1 MYMPWA
7 FFAVTDLLN
16 SLASSIL
23 LSDCK
28 AGTLCLQK
36 GLGAEFH
43 HRAELSIDAISR
55 PTSSSICL
63 APVVLAVEKKTC
75 SDNRARD
82 KTEKTHTMSSSVFRR
97 MCLRAIRACHSWL
110 VTNLVR
116 THTHTHASM
125 HVHVRVYTYTC
136 PSSLHNSNNCT
147 HTGWHTPHCG
157 NHAQTRT
164 RLIPTC
170 LWGCLTHTHVSACL
184 PWESKA
190 VAAGI
195 FDVQTWVVFKDKSC
209 DWVALLPY
217 G

>member
-1 MYMPWA
+1 MYMLRA

-16 SLASSIL
+16 SLASSNL

-63 APVVLAVEKKTC
+63 ALVVLAVEEKTC

-97 MCLRAIRACHSWL
+97 MCSRAIRACHSWL

-116 THTHTHASM
+116 THTRKHARTCTR
-125 HVHVRVYTYTC
+125 VHIHM
-136 PSSLHNSNNCT
+136 SQQL
-147 HTGWHTPHCG
+147 
-157 NHAQTRT
+157 AQ
-164 RLIPTC
+164 
-170 LWGCLTHTHVSACL
+170 
-184 PWESKA
+184 
-190 VAAGI
+190 
-195 FDVQTWVVFKDKSC
+195 F
-209 DWVALLPY
+209 
-217 G
+217 

>member
-1 MYMPWA
+1 MP
-7 FFAVTDLLN
+7 FPGQLTPQSV
-16 SLASSIL
+16 SLRW
-23 LSDCK
+23 CW
-28 AGTLCLQK
+28 QW
-36 GLGAEFH
+36 
-43 HRAELSIDAISR
+43 RR
-55 PTSSSICL
+55 R
-63 APVVLAVEKKTC
+63 LAVITEPEIKQRKHTQWAAVC
-75 SDNRARD
+75 SDGCVW
-82 KTEKTHTMSSSVFRR
+82 E
-97 MCLRAIRACHSWL
+97 LL
-110 VTNLVR
+110 EPVTVGLSR
-116 THTHTHASM
+116 IGYAHTHTHASM